1 MRKRYLLARDIFSEM
16 EGLKSVAE
24 ATLGSWSQ
32 EFIGNCGLRVRC
44 RRARALCEKVTC
56 LREVFFELRFHV
68 ISDEK
73 I

>member
-1 MRKRYLLARDIFSEM
+1 M
-16 EGLKSVAE
+16 EIVKSVA
-24 ATLGSWSQ
+24 AANLDSWSQ
-32 EFIGNCGLRVRC
+32 EFIGNCGFRARG